1 MIRGPILGPLIFYLY
16 SPPVSIK
23 ISNRNLIIFL
33 FFVCLLSRV
42 ATSIFH
48 IEDIDSLRFALSLHD
63 FNVLKLQPHFP
74 GYPIFI
80 ALGKFIHF
88 MTGSMGITFSII
100 GGVSLFTLII
110 FTLKLFHIELNSISG
125 LVCTSLLFL
134 NPFFWLMSNRYM
146 PDLIGLCISI
156 SSLYF
161 LTTSANR
168 LRLLLI
174 GFFLVG
180 ILCGTRLSYVPLLA
194 LPIIYHLYKNRN
206 RHFLLF
212 SFSFGCLL
220 WFIPFV
226 WITGLDPLYTAGFKQ
241 TVGHFH
247 DFGGTVIT
255 DGVWHH
261 RIISMA
267 RSIWADGL
275 GGFWLGRS
283 WQTLLLTGPM
293 AYFFYHSIINLKIKN
308 LTQHQLLIVGSL
320 FSYFVWVFLFQNI
333 IHKSRHIMPL
343 IGFFI
348 ILLNMGIN
356 RVREKNSLR
365 GNILTGL
372 LLLSLFNVTLVLT
385 SQHQN
390 PNAISSIKDSIIEKD
405 IRYPIVSIQ
414 LINYYLKKHGIDNEF
429 YDTESTHDVDL
440 TKLLKTESLLLI
452 GNFQKIFLDY
462 YVLTYDSTYY
472 HNPYMN
478 RMWSEIN
485 VSSLKKK

>member
-1 MIRGPILGPLIFYLY
+1 M
-16 SPPVSIK
+16 SIK
-23 ISNRNLIIFL
+23 ISNRNLIISL
-33 FFVCLLSRV
+33 FFVCILSRV
-42 ATSIFH
+42 STSIFH
-48 IEDIDSLRFALSLHD
+48 IEDIDSLRFALSLHE
-63 FNVLKLQPHFP
+63 FNVLKFQPHFP
-74 GYPIFI
+74 GYPVFV
-80 ALGKFIHF
+80 ALAKCFHF
-88 MTGSMGITFSII
+88 MTGSLGITFSII
-100 GGVSLFTLII
+100 GGLSLFALII

-146 PDLIGLCISI
+146 PDLMGLSISI
-156 SSLYF
+156 ASLYF
-161 LTTSANR
+161 LITSANR

-180 ILCGTRLSYVPLLA
+180 VLCGTRLSYVPLLT
-194 LPIIYHLYKNRN
+194 LPIIYHMYKNRN

-212 SFSFGCLL
+212 SFSIGCLL

-226 WITGLDPLYTAGFKQ
+226 WITGLDPLYTAAFKQ

-293 AYFFYHSIINLKIKN
+293 AYFFYYSVIIIKKKKLN
-308 LTQHQLLIVGSL
+308 QHQLLIVGSL
-320 FSYFVWVFLFQNI
+320 FIYIVWVFFFQNI

-343 IGFFI
+343 IGFSI

-356 RVREKNSLR
+356 WVREKKRLR

-372 LLLSLFNVTLVLT
+372 LLLGLFNVTFVLT
-385 SQHQN
+385 SQHQK
-390 PNAISSIKDSIIEKD
+390 PNAISSIKDSIIANN
-405 IRYPIVSIQ
+405 ISYPIVSIP
-414 LINYYLKKHGIDNEF
+414 LINYYLKKHGLHNEYF
-429 YDTESTHDVDL
+429 DIEDISDL
-440 TKLLKTESLLLI
+440 DQVKLLEKDSLLLI
-452 GNFQKIFLDY
+452 GKFQNKFLDD
-462 YVLTYDSTYY
+462 YVLTHDTIYF

-485 VSSLKKK
+485 MCSLKKK

>member
-1 MIRGPILGPLIFYLY
+1 M
-16 SPPVSIK
+16 SIK
-23 ISNRNLIIFL
+23 ISNRNLNIFL
-33 FFVCLLSRV
+33 FFACILSRV
-42 ATSIFH
+42 STSIFY
-48 IEDIDSLRFALSLHD
+48 IEDIDSLRFALSLHE

-74 GYPIFI
+74 GYPVFI
-80 ALGKFIHF
+80 ALAKCFYF

-100 GGVSLFTLII
+100 GGLSLFALII

-125 LVCTSLLFL
+125 LMCVSLLFL

-146 PDLIGLCISI
+146 PDLMGLCISI
-156 SSLYF
+156 ASLYF
-161 LTTSANR
+161 LTNSVNR

-180 ILCGTRLSYVPLLA
+180 ILCGTRLSYVPLLT
-194 LPIIYHLYKNRN
+194 LPIVYHTYKNSN
-206 RHFLLF
+206 RHFLIF

-226 WITGLDPLYTAGFKQ
+226 WITGLDPLYTAAFKQ

-261 RIISMA
+261 RIVRMM

-283 WQTLLLTGPM
+283 WQTLLLTAPM
-293 AYFFYHSIINLKIKN
+293 AYFFYHSIINIKIKN
-308 LTQHQLLIVGSL
+308 LNQHQLLIAGSL
-320 FSYFVWVFLFQNI
+320 FTYIVWVFFFQNI

-343 IGFFI
+343 IGFSI

-356 RVREKNSLR
+356 RVKEKNSLK
-365 GNILTGL
+365 GNILIGFLILGL
-372 LLLSLFNVTLVLT
+372 SNVTFVLT
-385 SQHQN
+385 SQHKK
-390 PNAISSIKDSIIEKD
+390 PNAISSIKDSIIANN
-405 IRYPIVSIQ
+405 ISYPIVSIQ
-414 LINYYLKKHGIDNEF
+414 LINYYLTKHGLHNDFFDIENISELDQ
-429 YDTESTHDVDL
+429 V
-440 TKLLKTESLLLI
+440 KLLEEDSLLLI
-452 GNFQKIFLDY
+452 GNFQNKFLDNY
-462 YVLTYDSTYY
+462 MLTNDTIYY

-485 VSSLKKK
+485 MCSLKKK